1 MSDTKDETQ
10 EPEEQEQAQAEDTA
24 EEETAAPEEEAAS
37 PEEETPVEEAPA
49 ENVAAAEEP
58 VKEEKAPKE
67 KKPKEKT
74 PREERRKW
82 PWVVGVLV
90 VLFVIAFIPFYY
102 TNSAASCGKCHSM
115 TPYYTSWQKSWHG
128 KNDTQCD
135 QCHVRPGA
143 FAYYTYRIGF
153 YRELYAEM
161 FGLKLAP
168 WGATTP
174 GESSCTR
181 DNCHSVNRLS
191 STSGDIKV
199 NHEVHVKAI
208 EKKYNKAC
216 SYCHAGASHAGIK
229 GLGSQLPP
237 RQQCFNCHKDKATN
251 CDYCHTT
258 KFKPGTVGK
267 PHI

>member
-1 MSDTKDETQ
+1 MSDNTDETQ
-10 EPEEQEQAQAEDTA
+10 AQPEEQPEAT
-24 EEETAAPEEEAAS
+24 EEST
-37 PEEETPVEEAPA
+37 
-49 ENVAAAEEP
+49 
-58 VKEEKAPKE
+58 EEKAAETTEEATAKKETPKATKPKKAAKEPGEPKE
-67 KKPKEKT
+67 K
-74 PREERRKW
+74 RRW
-82 PWVVGVLV
+82 PWVVGGLV
-90 VLFVIAFIPFYY
+90 ALFIIAFIPFYY

-115 TPYYTSWQKSWHG
+115 APYYTSWQKSWHG

-153 YRELYAEM
+153 YRELYAEVVGM
-161 FGLKLAP
+161 NLAP
-168 WGATTP
+168 WGATAP

-181 DNCHSVNRLS
+181 DNCHSINRLS

-199 NHEVHVKAI
+199 NHTVHVKVVQ
-208 EKKYNKAC
+208 KKYNKAC

-237 RQQCFNCHKDKATN
+237 RKQCFDCHKDKAAN
-251 CDYCHTT
+251 CDFCHTT